1 LKKKTLSP
9 FKKVSLRTNLLEFRK
24 TRGKKGGEKLTDSKS
39 DKVVYMDF
47 KTGKKKE
54 PEIEEKKDEMIRLM
68 RLLKIR
74 MMSLRQP

>member
-1 LKKKTLSP
+1 
-9 FKKVSLRTNLLEFRK
+9 
-24 TRGKKGGEKLTDSKS
+24 
-39 DKVVYMDF
+39 MDF